1 MLLTITLIRS
11 QCISNTFV
19 EPNNLRAFIH
29 WSWLNTPLCNT
40 SQHTFNYIVLA
51 CYYFYYYHYYYNY
64 YYYYYY
70 CCYYYCLGEAGE
82 DEIVTFKLILS
93 KEAIK
98 ADCI

>member
-51 CYYFYYYHYYYNY
+51 CYYFYYYHYYYC
-64 YYYYYY
+64 
-70 CCYYYCLGEAGE
+70 CCYLGEAGE
-82 DEIVTFKLILS
+82 DEIVTFKLILN
-93 KEAIK
+93 KEAMK